1 MTENRF
7 AVGLDSLEAGVRVE
21 PADQVAEQAAPGPP
35 PATGWSTDPQPFAD
49 GAGGDV
55 DGE

>member
-7 AVGLDSLEAGVRVE
+7 AVGLDDLEAGVRVE
-21 PADQVAEQAAPGPP
+21 RADQVAEQVPPGPP
-35 PATGWSTDPQPFAD
+35 PATGWSTDPQPWAD

-55 DGE
+55 DGD